1 VVVIIRAA
9 NKKNGTR
16 KKPTRSNLS
25 AEMSR
30 QKKNIRNMK
39 NIRNIRNIKNMKI
52 KLRKTT
58 KSECVKAT

>member
-9 NKKNGTR
+9 NKKKNGTR

-30 QKKNIRNMK
+30 QKYPKYKKYPKYEKYENKIAKNN
-39 NIRNIRNIKNMKI
+39 
-52 KLRKTT
+52 
-58 KSECVKAT
+58 